1 MGPEK
6 RALEI
11 DGGRHEEW
19 MAVALEEAERAA
31 VEGEVPVG
39 AVLVRGGE
47 ILARAHNLREATG
60 DPTAHAEVLALVA
73 GSKVAGNWRLE
84 ECDLYV
90 TLEPC
95 AMCAGALVNA
105 RIRTLIFGTSDPK
118 GGYCGSLGDIVRDSR
133 LNHRVHVISGV
144 RAEECAQVLR
154 RFFAR
159 LRDAPSGP

>member
-19 MAVALEEAERAA
+19 MAVALEEAER
-31 VEGEVPVG
+31 

>member
-1 MGPEK
+1 MSADRGETNEAAHHERWMGE
-6 RALEI
+6 
-11 DGGRHEEW
+11 
-19 MAVALEEAERAA
+19 ALEEADRAA
-31 VEGEVPVG
+31 EEGEVPVG
-39 AVLVRGGE
+39 AVLVRGDR

-73 GSKVAGNWRLE
+73 GSREVGNWRLD

-105 RIRTLIFGTSDPK
+105 RVRTLVFGTSDPK

-133 LNHRVHVISGV
+133 LTHRVHVISGV